1 AAVSGAFGTVHGVTL
16 AFGFTLIGVAQ
27 DYPVHLLS
35 HRQPNDSPF
44 EMVRHLWPTLVTGVA
59 STCIAYLT
67 FLFTG
72 VIGLAQLACF
82 TIAGLATASLTTRFL
97 LPYLLRPVKRDLGDS
112 RFLGRVW
119 DIFSTIP
126 RPAWAPITIALIAL
140 AAIMMSTTRTWES
153 DLSKLTPVPRDLL
166 MADQELRSQL
176 GTPDMRYMLVL
187 TEPDAQRAL
196 SRLEDLEP
204 QLQSLIQQKAIS
216 GYDDAARYVPSLET
230 QRRRQQQ
237 LPATDDLRAMLTAA
251 LQGTSF
257 RSGVFEPF
265 INDVERART
274 APLLTPDA
282 LRSSILGVNLEMLL
296 MERAGKTTAL
306 ITLTDV
312 ADVAALQAFAN
323 RAGADVLLLD
333 LKDASESLVTAQ
345 RTKLLW
351 SLGIA
356 SVVLTIVIAIA
367 LRSAHRTIRVLT
379 PMTLTT
385 LLILAV
391 LRLSGVSLTLFH
403 LIAFMLA
410 AGLGLDYALF
420 FEHAADDPHEQ
431 RRTLH
436 AVLVSSISTLMVF
449 ALLGLSDLPVLRA
462 IGVTVTLGVVFNFVL
477 ALVFAREHV
486 APRAARS

>member
-1 AAVSGAFGTVHGVTL
+1 
-16 AFGFTLIGVAQ
+16 
-27 DYPVHLLS
+27 
-35 HRQPNDSPF
+35 
-44 EMVRHLWPTLVTGVA
+44 
-59 STCIAYLT
+59 
-67 FLFTG
+67 
-72 VIGLAQLACF
+72 
-82 TIAGLATASLTTRFL
+82 
-97 LPYLLRPVKRDLGDS
+97 VKRDLGDS
-112 RFLGRVW
+112 RFLGHVW
-119 DIFSTIP
+119 NIFSTIP

-282 LRSSILGVNLEMLL
+282 LRSSIWGVNL
-296 MERAGKTTAL
+296 
-306 ITLTDV
+306 
-312 ADVAALQAFAN
+312 
-323 RAGADVLLLD
+323 
-333 LKDASESLVTAQ
+333 
-345 RTKLLW
+345 
-351 SLGIA
+351 
-356 SVVLTIVIAIA
+356 
-367 LRSAHRTIRVLT
+367 
-379 PMTLTT
+379 
-385 LLILAV
+385 
-391 LRLSGVSLTLFH
+391 
-403 LIAFMLA
+403 
-410 AGLGLDYALF
+410 
-420 FEHAADDPHEQ
+420 
-431 RRTLH
+431 
-436 AVLVSSISTLMVF
+436 
-449 ALLGLSDLPVLRA
+449 
-462 IGVTVTLGVVFNFVL
+462 
-477 ALVFAREHV
+477 
-486 APRAARS
+486 